1 MKRYICKESSKEKN
15 NIRVKIVIK
24 EGRERIDEQQTA
36 DAETSSA

>member
-1 MKRYICKESSKEKN
+1 MKRYICKKISEEKN
-15 NIRVKIVIK
+15 SIRVKIVSK